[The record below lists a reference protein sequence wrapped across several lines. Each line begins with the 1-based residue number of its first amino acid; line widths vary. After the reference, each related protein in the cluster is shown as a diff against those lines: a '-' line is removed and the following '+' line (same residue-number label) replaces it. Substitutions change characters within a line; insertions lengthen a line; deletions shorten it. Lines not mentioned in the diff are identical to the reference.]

1 MARRTHRQG
10 AMLEVISR
18 SGIGFDTVDLDA
30 AAAQGVVVCN
40 TPDAPSI
47 STAEHTMSLLM
58 AASKFTANNVARLRA
73 GRQDFYAAHEGIE
86 LSGATIGVVG
96 HGRIGSR
103 VARMCAAMDMRVI
116 VCDPYVEVAEHE
128 QVDLDTILTES
139 RIITM
144 HTPLTDET
152 RNLLGAAAFARMQD
166 GVVIVNAARGGVIDT
181 QALVGALDSGKVY
194 AAGLDV
200 TAPEPLDP
208 GTRSSTA
215 TMSWSPRTSPR
226 QPTKAGCGCTRR
238 DRERPPG
245 PRRRAS
251 CRLCQSP
258 CLRSSGGTF
267 LVSARKK
274 IRVGVV
280 GFGWMGQAHTRS
292 ILRIPTLFPE
302 REFDAEL
309 VMISDNMA
317 SRVDQAVADFGFGHG
332 SVDWNDL
339 IANDDIDVVVI
350 CAPNMLH
357 EPIAIAAAEAGK
369 HVFCEKPVVAHPN
382 RPFASKP
389 PRAAGVIQVSATT
402 TDGRRWC
409 STPSS

>member
-1 MARRTHRQG
+1 MPERIFIDRPLPPGFDELFGPDWEVVGPDDAELPTCRAAIAGASPWPAERIAKG

-152 RNLLGAAAFARMQD
+152 RNLLDAAAFARMQD
-166 GVVIVNAARGGVIDT
+166 GVVIVNAARGGVLDT
-181 QALVGALDSGKVY
+181 QALVDALDSGKVY

-208 GTRSSTA
+208 GHTLLNRDNVVVTPHIASATDKGRVRMYSGAIENARQVLAGERPIDCVNPHVYEVLEGRSS
-215 TMSWSPRTSPR
+215 
-226 QPTKAGCGCTRR
+226 
-238 DRERPPG
+238 
-245 PRRRAS
+245 
-251 CRLCQSP
+251 
-258 CLRSSGGTF
+258 
-267 LVSARKK
+267 
-274 IRVGVV
+274 
-280 GFGWMGQAHTRS
+280 
-292 ILRIPTLFPE
+292 
-302 REFDAEL
+302 
-309 VMISDNMA
+309 
-317 SRVDQAVADFGFGHG
+317 
-332 SVDWNDL
+332 
-339 IANDDIDVVVI
+339 
-350 CAPNMLH
+350 
-357 EPIAIAAAEAGK
+357 
-369 HVFCEKPVVAHPN
+369 
-382 RPFASKP
+382 
-389 PRAAGVIQVSATT
+389 
-402 TDGRRWC
+402 
-409 STPSS
+409 